1 MRIAILGTGRM
12 ANGLGRGWL
21 KAGHFIAFG
30 SRRPETKNDFHKE
43 VGLDSRVFGTEGAIA
58 AGEVV
63 VITVPYAETL
73 PLARKHADLLR
84 DKIVIDITNPFGAQP
99 ADGRSGA
106 ELTAEAI
113 GEGARVVAAF
123 KANFSNTLL
132 EPVDHTGQPRDVF
145 FAGDDEP
152 AKQVVSGL
160 ISDLGFKPVDCGPLR
175 AATMLDLSVPVL
187 IEMDTRLNG
196 GRRTS
201 SFRFSHE

>member
-12 ANGLGRGWL
+12 ASGLGQGWL
-21 KAGHFIAFG
+21 KAGHFVAFG

-43 VGLDSRVFGTEGAIA
+43 VGLDSRVFGIEGAIT

-63 VITVPYAETL
+63 VITVPYAETV
-73 PLARKHADLLR
+73 PLAKRHADLLR
-84 DKIVIDITNPFGAQP
+84 GKIVIDITNPFGSQP
-99 ADGRSGA
+99 AEGRSGA
-106 ELTAEAI
+106 ELTAVAI

-123 KANFSNTLL
+123 KANFSDTLL

-145 FAGDDEP
+145 FAGDDEA
-152 AKQVVSGL
+152 AKQVVSSL
-160 ISDLGFKPVDCGPLR
+160 VSDLGFNPVDCGSLR

-187 IEMDTRLNG
+187 IDMDTRLNG